1 MFEPSIEVPQHVIY
15 FFNLIKINEIHFAK
29 KTAIWGLN
37 INDILILLEIYANEG
52 TNQIDITKR
61 YFVTEASISQTTKKL
76 LKKELIEKKIDPENN
91 SRNLLFITER
101 GHDLS
106 EELLIIFRDLN
117 NAMIKGIPWE
127 DLLVVGE
134 TMEKIN
140 ENCRKLR

>member
-29 KTAIWGLN
+29 KAAIWGLN

>member
-29 KTAIWGLN
+29 KAAIWGLN

-52 TNQIDITKR
+52 TNQIDIAKR

-91 SRNLLFITER
+91 SRKLLFITER
-101 GHDLS
+101 GRDLS
-106 EELLIIFRDLN
+106 EELLIVFRDLN

>member
-37 INDILILLEIYANEG
+37 INDVLILLEIYANEG
-52 TNQIDITKR
+52 TNQINISKR

-91 SRNLLFITER
+91 SRKLLFITER
-101 GHDLS
+101 GRDLS
-106 EELLIIFRDLN
+106 DELLIVFRDLN

>member
-29 KTAIWGLN
+29 KAAIWGLN
-37 INDILILLEIYANEG
+37 INDILILLEIFANEG

>member
-29 KTAIWGLN
+29 KAAIWGLN

-52 TNQIDITKR
+52 TNQIDISKR

>member
-29 KTAIWGLN
+29 KAAIWGLN

-52 TNQIDITKR
+52 TNQIDISKR

-91 SRNLLFITER
+91 SRKLLFITER
-101 GHDLS
+101 GRDLS
-106 EELLIIFRDLN
+106 EELLIVFRDLN

>member
-29 KTAIWGLN
+29 KAAIWGLN

-52 TNQIDITKR
+52 TNQIDIAKR

-101 GHDLS
+101 GRDLS
-106 EELLIIFRDLN
+106 EELLIVFRDLN

>member
-1 MFEPSIEVPQHVIY
+1 MFEPTIEVPPHVIY

-29 KTAIWGLN
+29 KAAIWGLN
-37 INDILILLEIYANEG
+37 INDVLILLDIYANAG
-52 TNQIDITKR
+52 ISQNDITNR

-101 GHDLS
+101 GKNLS
-106 EELLIIFRDLN
+106 DEMLIIFKDLN
-117 NAMIKGIPWE
+117 NAMIEGIPWE
-127 DLLVVGE
+127 DLLVVGK